1 MLSDVLRAINER
13 ERFIITSHARP
24 DGDAVGSALA
34 LAAVLAEM
42 GKRAEVVLRDPVPVI
57 YQRLPFAE
65 TVVHSHTVNGRYDA
79 AILLECDSL
88 QRTRVD
94 GLQRYFLINI
104 DHHLSGRPFAQ
115 VNWIDPS
122 ACATG
127 ELIWRL
133 ARTAGAEI
141 TREIATCLYTA
152 ILTDTGSFSY
162 SGTHAETFALAQE
175 LVQSG
180 ASPVQIAQ
188 QVYFSN
194 PTSKMRLLGAALA
207 NLHREGDLAWM
218 FCTRHDFARAGA
230 LEEDAEGLVNYA
242 LAIGGVEV
250 ALFLR
255 ELPDERF
262 RVSLRSKGSLN
273 VAAVAERFGGGGHQ
287 CASGFA
293 IDGPLTLAVERV
305 IASLR
310 LAAPVPVPVR

>member
-1 MLSDVLRAINER
+1 MLSDVLREIQKGES
-13 ERFIITSHARP
+13 FVVSSHARP
-24 DGDAVGSALA
+24 DGDAVGSSLA
-34 LAAVLAEM
+34 LAEVLRHM

-65 TVVHSHTVNGRYDA
+65 TVIQSHIVNGHYDA

-88 QRTRVD
+88 QRTRID
-94 GLQRYFLINI
+94 GLQKYFLINI

-122 ACATG
+122 ACATA
-127 ELIWRL
+127 ELVWRL
-133 ARTAGAEI
+133 GRTAGVEI
-141 TREIATCLYTA
+141 TPEIATCLYTA
-152 ILTDTGSFSY
+152 VLTDTGSFAY
-162 SGTHAETFALAQE
+162 SGTQAGTFALAQE
-175 LVQSG
+175 LVERG
-180 ASPVQIAQ
+180 ANAVQIAQ

-194 PTSKMRLLGAALA
+194 PTSKMRLLGAALG

-218 FCTRHDFARAGA
+218 YCTRQDFTRAGA

-250 ALFLR
+250 AIFLR

-262 RVSLRSKGSLN
+262 RVSLRSKGNLN
-273 VAAVAERFGGGGHQ
+273 VSAVAERFGGGGHQ

-293 IDGPLTLAVERV
+293 IDAPLTVAVERV
-305 IASLR
+305 ISSLR
-310 LAAPVPVPVR
+310 MCAPVPAITR